1 MACSTTTS
9 MYLNV
14 STDICADAS
23 ASRSGNTITVSGTFT
38 VSQSGSW
45 NYNAIYAYV
54 NGRTSWTRVKPYYQG
69 GGSWTASFS
78 FSFEDSG
85 SGSPSYE
92 AIFQVWNN
100 AESGGVGGTASV
112 WFGVSYPSG
121 VTAPTGLGINNIST
135 TDTSVSANVYVSG
148 WGGAG
153 DANSRY
159 RNLSVMR
166 TNYKPDNQRRYQR
179 VYGNATSGIITVT
192 SNTQYGTG
200 TIDPNT
206 RYWLWWYA
214 TNGTYGAEAP
224 ATSTTE
230 VVTKAAAPMVFLSSA
245 TTTSATFTYATAT
258 DGGFYDKVFQYSIDG
273 GATWATA
280 ATITGGAS
288 SSGELVVAGLLS
300 GAEYAL
306 QTRVTTTAGTTIGP
320 TVPFNTIA
328 LPQTKSNLYGS
339 AFSETRRVG
348 LLYGSNNGQTVVVNK
363 LYGPMNGRAKLIAQ
377 SFGHIDYSQ

>member
-38 VSQSGSW
+38 VSQSSAW

-69 GGSWTASFS
+69 GGTWTANFS

-85 SGSPSYE
+85 AGSPSYE

-112 WFGVSYPSG
+112 WFSVSYPSG
-121 VTAPTGLGINNIST
+121 VTAPTGLGINSISV

-214 TNGTYGAEAP
+214 TNGTYGTGAP
-224 ATSTTE
+224 ETSTTE
-230 VVTKAAAPMVFLSSA
+230 VVTKAAAPTVSLSSA
-245 TTTSATFTYATAT
+245 GTSNAIFSYSTSA
-258 DGGFYDKVFQYSIDG
+258 DGGFYDKTLQYSLDG
-273 GATWATA
+273 GVNWTTVS
-280 ATITGGAS
+280 TITGGTAS
-288 SSGELVVAGLLS
+288 TGDFFVANLLS
-300 GAEYAL
+300 GAEYSL
-306 QTRVTTTAGTTIGP
+306 QTRVITTAGTTTGP
-320 TVPFNTIA
+320 TVTFSTRV
-328 LPQTKSNLYGS
+328 LSQTKSKTYGPVS
-339 AFSETRRVG
+339 GEARQIG
-348 LLYGSNNGQTVVVNK
+348 LLYGSNNGQSITVNK
-363 LYGPMNGRAKLIAQ
+363 LYGSMGGRARLIAQ